1 MKLHVLICC
10 YNDSLLDVP
19 DILLPERPDV
29 SYVISHQHSAGYSLP
44 DDTDERKSRVNE
56 MLARPDVVLTSIEGK
71 GVSRNRNNCLKQRP
85 MMMSVLLQ
93 TMMSGILKT
102 LLTGS

>member
-10 YNDSLLDVP
+10 FNDSLLDVP

-44 DDTDERKSRVNE
+44 DDADERKSRVNE

-71 GVSRNRNNCLKQRP
+71 GVSRNRNNCLMKCFEG
-85 MMMSVLLQ
+85 L
-93 TMMSGILKT
+93 GN
-102 LLTGS
+102 